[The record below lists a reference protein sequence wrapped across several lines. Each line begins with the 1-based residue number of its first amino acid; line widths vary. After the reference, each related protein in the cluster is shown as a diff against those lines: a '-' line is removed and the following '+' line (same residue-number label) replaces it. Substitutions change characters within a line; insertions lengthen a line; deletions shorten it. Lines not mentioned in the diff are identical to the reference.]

1 MSRLAYEAGVPVP
14 GELLESISGWGFD
27 GTFVLLL
34 IASGYIYML
43 LCTPLRSSSGMV
55 ALPVLLSQL
64 AVGMFWLATP
74 REFAAD
80 ERPVLLK
87 VMPWVD
93 IEPVAE
99 VEPKD
104 LTAALEDGYGV
115 KVLEAEWESADS
127 DDQAQVLKGS
137 ESWDVTIQTRGE
149 KAADCIVRAL
159 VREDTEKPR
168 MALLCSGTE
177 VDKSSEEGSA

>member
-1 MSRLAYEAGVPVP
+1 MSGLVYEAGVPVP
-14 GELLESISGWGFD
+14 GELLESISGWVFD
-27 GTFVLLL
+27 VTFVLFL
-34 IASGYIYML
+34 IASCFVL
-43 LCTPLRSSSGMV
+43 LCTPRRSSSGV
-55 ALPVLLSQL
+55 VTLSVLLSQL
-64 AVGMFWLATP
+64 VVGMFWLTTP
-74 REFAAD
+74 REFPDDA
-80 ERPVLLK
+80 RPGVLK

-104 LTAALEDGYGV
+104 LTAAMEDGYGV

-127 DDQAQVLKGS
+127 DEAQVLKGS

-177 VDKSSEEGSA
+177 VDKGSEEGSA